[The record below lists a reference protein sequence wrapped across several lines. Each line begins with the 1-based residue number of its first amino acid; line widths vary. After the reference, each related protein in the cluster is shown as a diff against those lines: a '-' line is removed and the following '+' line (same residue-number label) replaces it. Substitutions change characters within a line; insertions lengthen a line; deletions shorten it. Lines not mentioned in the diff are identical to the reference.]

1 MFQISKVPVNAK
13 GEYQCKLPTQECV
26 FLPEISNMRIEN
38 SDVVVFF
45 QYFQSDSSS
54 VPTAA
59 TVKVINKPAISNNS
73 IGSAVKKM
81 LIKSEPPQLTNFTT
95 ANLSKTNIGSSVPMQ
110 TETIETK
117 MVQIPLPDYAEL
129 VTQLKELKERVAT
142 LEAHCEKCTGFIRS
156 KSTSQH

>member
-1 MFQISKVPVNAK
+1 MCAFSEEERTRR
-13 GEYQCKLPTQECV
+13 EYFYWLC
-26 FLPEISNMRIEN
+26 FH
-38 SDVVVFF
+38 
-45 QYFQSDSSS
+45 YFQTDSSS
-54 VPTAA
+54 LPTAA

-95 ANLSKTNIGSSVPMQ
+95 ANLSKTNIGSTVQPMQ

-117 MVQIPLPDYAEL
+117 MVQIPLPDYAEMI
-129 VTQLKELKERVAT
+129 TQLKELKERLAT
-142 LEAHCEKCTGFIRS
+142 LEEHCEKCTGFIRN